1 MASDAVGG
9 EEVREEREGE
19 TATREETSWDGVRVV
34 RVEGALGGVLGAGVR
49 EVGGTGRLWPRRGL
63 PESDW
68 ARERMSCCAAE

>member
-1 MASDAVGG
+1 MASDAVGE

-19 TATREETSWDGVRVV
+19 TAAREEISWDGV

-68 ARERMSCCAAE
+68 ARERMS